1 MRQKWMRA
9 VVKFAIIL
17 GLALSF
23 GMASPD
29 VASANS
35 AFGIG
40 KSPDWFL
47 PIGFNLG
54 YTNLE
59 GDGGHGFTLGGE
71 ASLVRVLPDGVE
83 LPLAVGGYADFLY
96 DINNRQA
103 RASFGPE
110 VALMFV
116 GVDGGPVV
124 KFGRG
129 GTDLGIQG
137 RFFLT
142 AFSVTTLYVGGGKT
156 FWGERDAFFQTGAL
170 FKFPIK
176 FE

>member
-1 MRQKWMRA
+1 VKNGWMRGA
-9 VVKFAIIL
+9 VRLVAVL

-23 GMASPD
+23 CAATPEE
-29 VASANS
+29 AHANS
-35 AFGIG
+35 AFGFG
-40 KSPDWFL
+40 KIPDWFL

-54 YTNLE
+54 YTNLK

-71 ASLVRVLPDGVE
+71 ASVVRVLPDGIE
-83 LPLAVGGYADFLY
+83 LPLAVGGYADILY
-96 DINNRQA
+96 DINNRQG
-103 RASFGPE
+103 RVSFGPE
-110 VALMFV
+110 AVLMFV

-129 GTDLGIQG
+129 GTDLGVQG

-142 AFSVTTLYVGGGKT
+142 AFSITTLYVGGGKT
-156 FWGERDAFFQTGAL
+156 FLGERDAFFQAGAL